1 MERDV
6 YIERAAT
13 TGHAAETSLEE
24 LLTFERL
31 LGDLSARFAN
41 VSGNQVET
49 EIESAL
55 TQLLKFLGFD
65 RSNFVEFTADGWA
78 TILCSSAADGV
89 ERYPPGPA
97 PSYLGWYLGQIRA
110 GKLMRVHSIDDLPPE
125 AIEQIE
131 YRRRSGIRSS
141 VGIPLRVGGHI
152 VGLVNFSA
160 FRSTR
165 EWPDDLTARL
175 KIIGEVMAQA
185 LMRKRSEAALQEAQS
200 TLARF
205 TRMTTLHEV
214 TASIAHE
221 LNQPLAAI
229 VSNGNAAQRWLQ
241 RTPPEVAE
249 AAENINQMIGDAHR
263 ASRVVATIRGMFKEH
278 EHAKVLLDV
287 NKVIEEVVELLH
299 GELNSRRV
307 LVHTDLT
314 QNLPQISADRVQLQ
328 QVVLNLVMNAGDAMS
343 ALPDGARVLTISS
356 KPHGPDEVLIVFEDS
371 GPGIDPKN
379 IDRIFDAFFTT
390 KSQGMGMGL
399 SICRSIIE
407 AHNGRLS
414 VSSSSGHGS
423 VFNILLQ
430 AIKPG
435 LQQLQ

>member
-31 LGDLSARFAN
+31 LGELSARFAN
-41 VSGNQVET
+41 VSGDQVET
-49 EIESAL
+49 EIEGAL
-55 TQLLKFLGFD
+55 KQLLKFLGFD
-65 RSNFVEFTADGWA
+65 RSNFAEFTADGWA

-241 RTPPEVAE
+241 RAPPEVAE
-249 AAENINQMIGDAHR
+249 ATENIDQMIGDAHR

-278 EHAKVLLDV
+278 DHAKVLLDI
-287 NKVIEEVVELLH
+287 NEVIGEVVELLH

-328 QVVLNLVMNAGDAMS
+328 QVVLNLVMNAGDS
-343 ALPDGARVLTISS
+343 RLAL
-356 KPHGPDEVLIVFEDS
+356 
-371 GPGIDPKN
+371 
-379 IDRIFDAFFTT
+379 
-390 KSQGMGMGL
+390 M
-399 SICRSIIE
+399 
-407 AHNGRLS
+407 
-414 VSSSSGHGS
+414 
-423 VFNILLQ
+423 
-430 AIKPG
+430 
-435 LQQLQ
+435 

>member
-1 MERDV
+1 MARDV

-24 LLTFERL
+24 LLMFERL

-41 VSGNQVET
+41 VSGDQVET

-55 TQLLKFLGFD
+55 KQLLKFLGFD

-89 ERYPPGPA
+89 ERYPLGPA

-185 LMRKRSEAALQEAQS
+185 LMRKRSEAALQEAQL
-200 TLARF
+200 TLARI
-205 TRMTTLHEV
+205 TRMTTMHEV

-263 ASRVVATIRGMFKEH
+263 ASHRVVATIRGMFKEH

-287 NKVIEEVVELLH
+287 NEVIEEVVELLH

-356 KPHGPDEVLIVFEDS
+356 KPHGPDKVLIVFEDS
-371 GPGIDPKN
+371 GPGIDPKK

-399 SICRSIIE
+399 SICRSIVE
-407 AHNGRLS
+407 AHSGRLW

-423 VFNILLQ
+423 VFNILLP

-435 LQQLQ
+435 LQQ

>member
-1 MERDV
+1 MARDV
-6 YIERAAT
+6 YIERAST

-41 VSGNQVET
+41 VSGDQVET

-55 TQLLKFLGFD
+55 KQLLKFLGFD

-78 TILCSSAADGV
+78 TILCSAAADGV

-131 YRRRSGIRSS
+131 YRRLSGIRSS

-152 VGLVNFSA
+152 VGLINFSA

-185 LMRKRSEAALQEAQS
+185 LMRRRSEAALQVAQS
-200 TLARF
+200 TLARI
-205 TRMTTLHEV
+205 TRMTTMHEV

-221 LNQPLAAI
+221 VNQPLASI
-229 VSNGNAAQRWLQ
+229 VANGNAALRWLQ
-241 RTPPEVAE
+241 RTPPDVAEVAE
-249 AAENINQMIGDAHR
+249 NLNKIISDGHR
-263 ASRVVATIRGMFKEH
+263 ASRVVASIRGMFKED
-278 EHAKVLLDV
+278 EHANVSLDV
-287 NKVIEEVVELLH
+287 NEVIKEVVEVLR
-299 GELNSRRV
+299 GELNNRRV
-307 LVHTDLT
+307 SVRTKLS
-314 QNLPQISADRVQLQ
+314 QELPLIPANRVQLQ
-328 QVVLNLVMNAGDAMS
+328 QVALNLVMNAGDAMS

-356 KPHGPDEVLIVFEDS
+356 KPHRPDEVIIAFEDS

-407 AHNGRLS
+407 AHKGRLWI
-414 VSSSSGHGS
+414 SSSSDRGS
-423 VFNILLQ
+423 VFNILLP

-435 LQQLQ
+435 V